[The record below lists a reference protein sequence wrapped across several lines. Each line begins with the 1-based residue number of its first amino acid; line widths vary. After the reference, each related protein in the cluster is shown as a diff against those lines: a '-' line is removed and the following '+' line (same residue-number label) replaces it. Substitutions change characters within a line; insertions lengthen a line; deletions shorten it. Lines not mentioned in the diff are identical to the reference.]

1 VGRQCADAVEIH
13 PGAEMREHWG
23 GPGILDGRVRRIEDQ
38 RVIVLIDVTSPQ
50 QAWAGLGDTYQV
62 DARITAF
69 TQDDAMP

>member
-1 VGRQCADAVEIH
+1 
-13 PGAEMREHWG
+13 MN
-23 GPGILDGRVRRIEDQ
+23 
-38 RVIVLIDVTSPQ
+38 VLIDVTSPQ